1 MSFLRHLFV
10 VLMYATAA
18 VAVSTPRLLPGIDIQ
33 TGLILGGVVLL
44 CCALLHEV
52 FARQI
57 QQATSR
63 MKFTTY
69 GKARTRSGG
78 N

>member
-10 VLMYATAA
+10 VLMYATAAAA

-33 TGLILGGVVLL
+33 TGLILGGLVLL

-57 QQATSR
+57 QHGHQSDEIHDIR
-63 MKFTTY
+63 
-69 GKARTRSGG
+69 
-78 N
+78 